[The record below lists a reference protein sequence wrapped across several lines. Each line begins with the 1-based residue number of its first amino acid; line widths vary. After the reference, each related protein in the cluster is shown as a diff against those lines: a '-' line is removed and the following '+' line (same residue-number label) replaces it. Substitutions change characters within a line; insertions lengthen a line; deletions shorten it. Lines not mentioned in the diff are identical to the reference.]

1 MNSYLSCFQF
11 WKESPINTKLLLYEN
26 MVTRKTLM
34 LSDVITKKPKIK
46 QTKLINQSR
55 SIIFLKILDDD
66 SIVNSE
72 DPNKY
77 GREKL

>member
-1 MNSYLSCFQF
+1 
-11 WKESPINTKLLLYEN
+11 
-26 MVTRKTLM
+26 M
-34 LSDVITKKPKIK
+34 LSDVITKKTKIK

-55 SIIFLKILDDD
+55 FTIFLKILDND